1 MQEFVEFTSANP
13 WLIAGLVASVLAV
26 LFYELRLKAQ
36 NIGSLGTSMAVQ
48 LINKGC
54 NVIDV
59 RDAEK
64 FAAGHIV
71 DSKNI
76 PATNFSSDS
85 ANLKKGKK
93 VILLV
98 CDNGSRSGE
107 LAGGLR
113 KEGVENIF
121 SVTGG
126 LEAWRRENLPVVSDS
141 SN

>member
-13 WLIAGLVASVLAV
+13 WLISGLVASGLAV
-26 LFYELRLKAQ
+26 LFYELRLKTQ
-36 NIGSLGTSMAVQ
+36 SIGSLGTSMAVQ

-54 NVIDV
+54 SVIDV

-64 FAAGHIV
+64 FVAGHIV

-76 PATNFSSDS
+76 PAPDFSASS

-93 VILLV
+93 VVLLV
-98 CDNGSRSGE
+98 CDTGNRSGE
-107 LAGGLR
+107 LAGRLR
-113 KEGVENIF
+113 KEGIENIF

-126 LEAWRRENLPVVSDS
+126 MEAWRRENLPVVSDS
-141 SN
+141 GN

>member
-13 WLIAGLVASVLAV
+13 WLISGLVASGLAV
-26 LFYELRLKAQ
+26 LFYELRLKTQ
-36 NIGSLGTSMAVQ
+36 SIGSLGTSMAVQ

-54 NVIDV
+54 SVIDV
-59 RDAEK
+59 RDAEQ

-76 PATNFSSDS
+76 PAPDFSASS

-93 VILLV
+93 VVLLV
-98 CDNGSRSGE
+98 CDTGNRSGE

-113 KEGVENIF
+113 KEGIENIF

-126 LEAWRRENLPVVSDS
+126 MEAWRRENLPVVSDS
-141 SN
+141 GN

>member
-13 WLIAGLVASVLAV
+13 WLVSGLVASGLAV

-54 NVIDV
+54 SVIDV

-64 FAAGHIV
+64 FAEGHIV
-71 DSKNI
+71 DSKNV
-76 PATNFSSDS
+76 PATEFSASS
-85 ANLKKGKK
+85 AKLKTGKK
-93 VILLV
+93 VTLLV
-98 CDNGSRSGE
+98 CDTGNRSGE
-107 LAGGLR
+107 LDGGLR

-121 SVTGG
+121 SITGG
-126 LEAWRRENLPVVSDS
+126 IEAWRRENLPVVSDS
-141 SN
+141 SS